1 MKFPH
6 AANGIS
12 KIFTSEIL
20 QLITVLTAGITLILS
35 LIFAVNMKDGSGVAT
50 GVSGILLI
58 VFGAATAVLSVI
70 SLVLMIIGTIQCA
83 RDEASFK
90 MIIYLTIVNV
100 IVAVIA
106 AIFSQ
111 NMFLTNL
118 ASAFSDVISFV
129 CSLLVVLGI
138 GSMAAQLGDQEVME
152 KCATYFKIV
161 LGVGVLS
168 LLIRFF
174 AIFWGSLFAQALV
187 FTFVV
192 ISIVLCVMQ
201 YVLYL
206 GLLAKTKKML
216 AEQ

>member
-35 LIFAVNMKDGSGVAT
+35 LIFAVDMKDGSGVAA

-206 GLLAKTKKML
+206 SLLAKTKKML